1 MFKWPG
7 EVEKVQRLDA
17 RPDFATLKRIMAQS
31 AQKQAVKTTFSWQE
45 NTLQR
50 EYQIAVKYM
59 AKTYSF
65 EWSLHFVKNGEK
77 VKVWTEVSDSA
88 KTIVDRITQSVN
100 NPGEDQKT
108 STGGQRPQPF
118 EMTTARMSAARKILE
133 KTYDS
138 VPSEE
143 FSFSS

>member
-31 AQKQAVKTTFSWQE
+31 AQKQAVKTTFGWQE

-50 EYQIAVKYM
+50 EYQISVKYM

-65 EWSLHFVKNGEK
+65 EWSLQFVKNGEK
-77 VKVWTEVSDSA
+77 VKV
-88 KTIVDRITQSVN
+88 
-100 NPGEDQKT
+100 
-108 STGGQRPQPF
+108 
-118 EMTTARMSAARKILE
+118 
-133 KTYDS
+133 
-138 VPSEE
+138 
-143 FSFSS
+143 